1 MENLKTRL
9 FYYPLIWQEKYLE
22 IIINLPLK
30 KAGKEKGVLIVSV
43 DGGCPGIAS
52 VKSGVIGAT
61 SQQYPLLMASKGIE
75 AIAAWAKDGTK
86 PSASDGLNFFNTGV
100 NLVTDSP
107 VAGVPSI
114 DSTKGTE
121 LCWG

>member
-1 MENLKTRL
+1 
-9 FYYPLIWQEKYLE
+9 LE
-22 IIINLPLK
+22 
-30 KAGKEKGVLIVSV
+30 KAGKEKDVLIVSV
-43 DGGCPGIAS
+43 DGGCPGVAS

-75 AIAAWAKDGTK
+75 AIAAFAKDGTK
-86 PSASDGLNFFNTGV
+86 PAASDGLTFFNTGV

-107 VAGVPSI
+107 ADGVPSI